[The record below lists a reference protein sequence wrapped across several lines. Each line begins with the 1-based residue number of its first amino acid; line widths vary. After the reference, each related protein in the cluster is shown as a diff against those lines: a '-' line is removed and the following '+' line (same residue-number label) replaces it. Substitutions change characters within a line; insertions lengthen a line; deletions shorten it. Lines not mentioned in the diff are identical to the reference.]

1 MKTMD
6 IMGRLV
12 LRMAQFGAILVVL
25 AGLLGSI
32 ALTDPLSGKGK
43 PGSGGDG
50 GSTSSVTFSGQA
62 YVVKASVPDLG
73 INTVISDTGGLP
85 GSGGAL
91 ETSLLD
97 VSVPGLLTAEV
108 AHASTIGQGDRSR
121 SEASVA
127 NLNLSVGGNSI
138 TADFLMSRAMAV
150 CGAAPTGSSEIA
162 NLVVNGQMITVGTQP
177 NQTVNV
183 PNGTI
188 VFNEQ
193 IASSSQNGNSNN
205 SGNSS
210 ITVNALHVTVKN
222 PITGSVTEVIIASAH
237 ADINCEGKPA
247 CTAADFVTG
256 GGWIVPSSGARGNF
270 AVAGGIKNNGF
281 WGHLEYIDHGT
292 GLKVHGTGVTAYVVT
307 GLTMRHIEGTAEV
320 NGQPGFTYQV
330 DVADNGEPGRNVDT
344 FAISLSNGYTASGF
358 LAGGNIQLHQPCK

>member
-1 MKTMD
+1 
-6 IMGRLV
+6 
-12 LRMAQFGAILVVL
+12 MAQFGAILFVL

-32 ALTDPLSGKGK
+32 ALADPLSGNGK
-43 PGSGGDG
+43 PGSGGG

-91 ETSLLD
+91 EASLLD
-97 VSVPGLLTAEV
+97 VSLPGLLTAEV
-108 AHASTIGQGDRSR
+108 AHAATIGQGDRTR

-127 NLNLSVGGNSI
+127 NVNLSVGGNSI
-138 TADFLMSRAMAV
+138 IADFLMSRAMAV

-162 NLVVNGQMITVGTQP
+162 NLVVNGQSITVGTQP

-183 PNGTI
+183 PNGRI
-188 VFNEQ
+188 VINEQ
-193 IASSSQNGNSNN
+193 TASSSQNGNSNN

-210 ITVNALHVTVKN
+210 ITVNALHVTVNN
-222 PITGSVTEVIIASAH
+222 PVTGSVTDVIIASAH
-237 ADINCEGKPA
+237 ADISCEGKPA
-247 CTAADFVTG
+247 CTGGDFVTG

-270 AVAGGIKNNGF
+270 AVAGGIKNNAF
-281 WGHLEYIDHGT
+281 WGHLEYQDHGT
-292 GLKVHGTGVTAYVVT
+292 GLKVHGTGVTAYAVT

-330 DVADNGEPGRNVDT
+330 DVADNGEPGRQDT
-344 FAISLSNGYTASGF
+344 FAIMLSSGYTAAGS
-358 LAGGNIQLHQPCK
+358 LPGGNIQLHQPCK

>member
-1 MKTMD
+1 MG
-6 IMGRLV
+6 IMETSV
-12 LRMAQFGAILVVL
+12 LRVAPFGAILFVL

-91 ETSLLD
+91 EASLLD

-108 AHASTIGQGDRSR
+108 AHASTVGQGDRSR

-150 CGAAPTGSSEIA
+150 CGAAATGSSEIA
-162 NLVVNGQMITVGTQP
+162 NLVVNGQTITVGTQP
-177 NQTVNV
+177 NQTINL

-188 VFNEQ
+188 VINEQ
-193 IASSSQNGNSNN
+193 TGSSSQNGNSNN

-210 ITVNALHVTVKN
+210 ITVNALHVTIN
-222 PITGSVTEVIIASAH
+222 DLTGGVLADVIIASAH
-237 ADINCEGKPA
+237 ADIDCKGKPA
-247 CTAADFVTG
+247 CTGGDFVTG

-270 AVAGGIKNNGF
+270 AVAGGIKNNAF
-281 WGHLEYIDHGT
+281 WGHLEYQDHGT
-292 GLKVHGTGVTAYVVT
+292 GLKVHGTGVTAYMVT
-307 GLTMRHIEGTAEV
+307 GITMRHIEGTAEV

-344 FAISLSNGYTASGF
+344 FAISSSNGYTASGS
-358 LAGGNIQLHQPCK
+358 LSGGNIQLHQPCK

>member
-1 MKTMD
+1 MKTMV
-6 IMGRLV
+6 IMGN
-12 LRMAQFGAILVVL
+12 RMAQFGAILFVL
-25 AGLLGSI
+25 AGLLGSV
-32 ALTDPLSGKGK
+32 ALADPLSGNGK
-43 PGSGGDG
+43 PGSGG

-91 ETSLLD
+91 EASLLD

-127 NLNLSVGGNSI
+127 NLNLSVGGNNI

-162 NLVVNGQMITVGTQP
+162 KLVVNGQTITVGTQP

-188 VFNEQ
+188 VINEQ
-193 IASSSQNGNSNN
+193 TASSSQNGNN
-205 SGNSS
+205 SNSS
-210 ITVNALHVTVKN
+210 ITVNALHVTVNN
-222 PITGSVTEVIIASAH
+222 PVTGGVTDVIIASA
-237 ADINCEGKPA
+237 
-247 CTAADFVTG
+247 
-256 GGWIVPSSGARGNF
+256 
-270 AVAGGIKNNGF
+270 
-281 WGHLEYIDHGT
+281 
-292 GLKVHGTGVTAYVVT
+292 
-307 GLTMRHIEGTAEV
+307 
-320 NGQPGFTYQV
+320 
-330 DVADNGEPGRNVDT
+330 
-344 FAISLSNGYTASGF
+344 
-358 LAGGNIQLHQPCK
+358 